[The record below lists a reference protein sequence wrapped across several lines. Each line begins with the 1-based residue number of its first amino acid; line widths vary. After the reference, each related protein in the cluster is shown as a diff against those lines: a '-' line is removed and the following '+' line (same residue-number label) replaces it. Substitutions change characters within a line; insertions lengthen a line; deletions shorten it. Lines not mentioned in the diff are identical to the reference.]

1 MELFVFICAAAMV
14 IAGALGVVL
23 RSNPVHAALSLVL
36 TLFGIAVMFVS
47 QQAEFLAA
55 VQVVVYAGAI
65 VVLFLFVIMLLG
77 VDRAE
82 NLETES
88 LGVQRPLAIILSL
101 GFVALLVTTIVQGR
115 DSLNMRGDG
124 LITAD
129 SGDHDANIRQI
140 ARSIFSNY
148 VVAFEVTSVL
158 LIVAVVGTVVL
169 ARKRKSEKDLTGV
182 SA

>member
-1 MELFVFICAAAMV
+1 MELVVFICAAAMV
-14 IAGALGVVL
+14 LAGALGVVL

-47 QQAEFLAA
+47 QHAEFLAA

-77 VDRAE
+77 VDLAE
-82 NLETES
+82 NLETEP
-88 LGVQRPLAIILSL
+88 LGIQRPLAIILGL
-101 GFVALLVTTIVQGR
+101 GFVALLITAILKGR
-115 DSLNMRGDG
+115 DALNMRGDG
-124 LITAD
+124 INVASD
-129 SGDHDANIRQI
+129 GDHDANIRQI
-140 ARSIFSNY
+140 ARSIFTNY

-169 ARKRKSEKDLTGV
+169 ARKRKSDKDLIGV
-182 SA
+182 AP